1 MCAMVLSGMVLRM
14 QRKQKRR
21 EREGVGKME
30 SSREEV
36 AQNQLKSRARDSWKS
51 ESESGSR

>member
-1 MCAMVLSGMVLRM
+1 VERSLGWGESE
-14 QRKQKRR
+14 RR
-21 EREGVGKME
+21 EIEGVGKME

>member
-1 MCAMVLSGMVLRM
+1 MERSLGWGESE
-14 QRKQKRR
+14 RR
-21 EREGVGKME
+21 EIEGVGNME